1 MQIQILDLL
10 LLQRAQIMEHLI
22 IHKPILV
29 MGIKLIILL
38 PRPDETPAQHSTDN
52 LTVWAGTHNTQTSF
66 IIIDN
71 KGRLPASG
79 KGAWH
84 PELHVDANSLSL
96 SLLSV
101 MGEYFNSFSYFHLFA
116 GHR

>member
-1 MQIQILDLL
+1 M
-10 LLQRAQIMEHLI
+10 LI
-22 IHKPILV
+22 
-29 MGIKLIILL
+29 
-38 PRPDETPAQHSTDN
+38 
-52 LTVWAGTHNTQTSF
+52 THTHTHTSF

-84 PELHVDANSLSL
+84 PELHVNANSFSL
-96 SLLSV
+96 SLLSIL
-101 MGEYFNSFSYFHLFA
+101 GEYFNSFSYFHLFA

>member
-1 MQIQILDLL
+1 MIASFDHPH
-10 LLQRAQIMEHLI
+10 RARREIPAGCGSIGL
-22 IHKPILV
+22 KA
-29 MGIKLIILL
+29 
-38 PRPDETPAQHSTDN
+38 ETHAAAST
-52 LTVWAGTHNTQTSF
+52 HTSF